1 MTNLFKYGLAV
12 LFMISCSCIW
22 AQDVSITATAP
33 NVVKVGEQFRLNYVI
48 NARPS
53 SFGAPE
59 ISDFY
64 VLSGPN
70 QSTSQSIQIINGRR
84 TSSVTITYS
93 YYLQATG
100 EGKFT
105 IPAATAVVDNKNYTS
120 NTVEIE
126 VIAGEKPPD
135 KTQPSTSQSQQPED
149 IDVSGELFV
158 RILTNRKNIYRGE
171 YIIATIKLYTR
182 LSITGFGESEMPD
195 FQGFW
200 TQDIESPTQLNL
212 VRENVNGKIF
222 NTAVIKKV
230 ILFPQKTGEITIDP
244 FKLETYIRQQSNR
257 PRSPFD
263 DFFGN
268 SFSNVVKPLV
278 SNTVKIL
285 VKDLPV
291 GAPEGYAGAV
301 GNLSIKAEIDKQE
314 ALTNDALTYKVIVSG
329 NGNVQLIDAP
339 RINFPPDFET
349 YDPKIQ
355 TNVTNSDNGQ
365 SGKKTFEYLLIPR
378 HAGNFRIPQ
387 VTLSYFEPKSG
398 QYRKSI
404 TTAYNIAI
412 SKGNE
417 DETVSVMAG
426 RSKEDLKIIGSDIL
440 FIKDNPFK
448 LFKIGQGFYGSSLF
462 YLLYI
467 GLFLLF
473 LGVLLFRRKR
483 IQRQQNVELVKN
495 QRASREARRRL
506 KEAAAHMKK
515 NESEAFYEAVLKA
528 LTGYLVDKLNIH
540 MADLSRDSARSGLQK
555 YDVKPE
561 AIEEY
566 LELADVCEM
575 ARYSPTGVEGGMEEV
590 YSRSIKIISQLEQN
604 LR

>member
-1 MTNLFKYGLAV
+1 MSRLLKYGIAAW
-12 LFMISCSCIW
+12 FMATGPGLL
-22 AQDVSITATAP
+22 AQDVSITASAP
-33 NVVKVGEQFRLNYVI
+33 NVVRVGEQFRLNYVI
-48 NARPS
+48 NANPS
-53 SFGAPE
+53 SFSAPE

-70 QSTSQSIQIINGRR
+70 QSTSHSIQIINGRR

-100 EGKFT
+100 EGNFT
-105 IPAATAVVDNKNYTS
+105 IPAATAVVNNQTYTS

-126 VIAGEKPPD
+126 VIAGEKPATTPR
-135 KTQPSTSQSQQPED
+135 PSTSQEPQA

-158 RILTNRKNIYRGE
+158 RILTNRKNIFRGE

-212 VRENVNGKIF
+212 VRENVDGRIF

-244 FKLETYIRQQSNR
+244 FKLETYIRQQTNR

-263 DFFGN
+263 DFFG
-268 SFSNVVKPLV
+268 SSYTNVLKPLV
-278 SNTVKIL
+278 SNPVKIN
-285 VKDLPV
+285 VRDLPA

-301 GNLSIKAEIDKQE
+301 GNLDIKAEIDKQQ
-314 ALTNDALTYKVIVSG
+314 AITNDALAYKIIVSG
-329 NGNVQLIDAP
+329 NGNVELIDAP

-349 YDPKIQ
+349 YDPKVQ
-355 TNVTNSDNGQ
+355 TSVKNGENGQ
-365 SGKKTFEYLLIPR
+365 SGSKTFEYLLIPR

-398 QYRKSI
+398 QYRTS
-404 TTAYNIAI
+404 TTTEFNIAI

-417 DETVSVMAG
+417 EETVSVIAG

-448 LFKIGQGFYGSSLF
+448 LFRIGQGFFGST
-462 YLLYI
+462 LLYVLYT

-473 LGVLLFRRKR
+473 LMVLLIRRKR

-506 KEAAAHMKK
+506 KEASTHMKK

-528 LTGYLVDKLNIH
+528 LTGYLVDKLNIP
-540 MADLSRDSARSGLQK
+540 MADLSKDTARKGLQK
-555 YDVKPE
+555 YNVKSE

-566 LELADVCEM
+566 LELADICEM
-575 ARYSPTGVEGGMEEV
+575 ARYSPTATEGGMGEV
-590 YSRSIKIISQLEQN
+590 YARSIKIISQLEQN